1 MTIEISFDK
10 IADVYDAQRAHPPEV
25 AAQIG
30 QAFVAELGVGA
41 HVLELGVGTG
51 RIALPAAA
59 AGLHVTGIDISSGML
74 VVAAEHAYA
83 AGVTL
88 DLHQGD
94 AHDLPFP
101 TDHFDAALA
110 VHVLH
115 LLADWRKALSEIA
128 RVVRAGGALIQG
140 SDWRDPDSCVGRL
153 RSQLRLTLIELMP
166 GIRPPGAG
174 AALAQALA
182 RYGGRTAEPQVAA
195 RWVMPISPAQVIAG
209 MAARIDTETWVLP
222 DEVLG
227 SAMERIETW
236 AAAQWPDLSAP
247 QLVEHRFV
255 LTTTRFC

>member
-10 IADVYDAQRAHPPEV
+10 IADIYDSQRAHPPEA

-30 QAFVAELGVGA
+30 QAFVAELGAGA
-41 HVLELGVGTG
+41 RVLELGVGTG

-59 AGLHVTGIDISSGML
+59 AGLHVTGIDVSSGML
-74 VVAAEHAYA
+74 VVAAENAHA

-101 TDHFDAALA
+101 DHSFDAALA

-115 LLADWRKALSEIA
+115 LLSDWRRALAEVA
-128 RVVRAGGALIQG
+128 RVVRPGGALIQG

-166 GIRPPGAG
+166 GSRPPGAG
-174 AALAQALA
+174 AAIAQAIA
-182 RYGGRTAEPQVAA
+182 RHGGRTAEPQVAA
-195 RWVMPISPAQVIAG
+195 RWTMAISPAQVIAG

-227 SAMERIETW
+227 AAVRRIEGW
-236 AAAQWPDLSAP
+236 AATQWPDLNTP
-247 QLVEHRFV
+247 QLVEHRFI
-255 LTTTRFC
+255 LTTTRFL